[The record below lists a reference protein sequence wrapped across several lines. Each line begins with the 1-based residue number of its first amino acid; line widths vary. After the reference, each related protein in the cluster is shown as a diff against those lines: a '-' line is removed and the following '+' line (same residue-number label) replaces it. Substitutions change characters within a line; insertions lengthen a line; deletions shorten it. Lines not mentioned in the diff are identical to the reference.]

1 MTTSIPN
8 QVRDVLIRLEFLSM
22 IPQDAKP
29 CMTFV
34 DSKSWFGWFKR
45 TKNSEGKKSMLLSID
60 KIIDSSID
68 VMLDYNVYKSLI
80 LNALIKAKDG
90 LSNLIVTY
98 SDSPSTVAALKV
110 CMSNIDMQ
118 R

>member
-1 MTTSIPN
+1 
-8 QVRDVLIRLEFLSM
+8 
-22 IPQDAKP
+22 
-29 CMTFV
+29 
-34 DSKSWFGWFKR
+34 
-45 TKNSEGKKSMLLSID
+45 
-60 KIIDSSID
+60 
-68 VMLDYNVYKSLI
+68 MLDYNVYKSLI